1 MHIHNILKKAVDWW
15 QMSDHK
21 NKMNQRHK
29 EVEAI
34 YEKTNNIRKR
44 ISALKS
50 SHGWDKKPAEA
61 VPVSE
66 SKAKVKSR
74 PGLEDIKAKLR
85 KK

>member
-1 MHIHNILKKAVDWW
+1 MIKKAVDWW
-15 QMSDHK
+15 RMSDHK
-21 NKMNQRHK
+21 NKMEQRHK

-34 YEKTNNIRKR
+34 YEKTHNIRKR

-50 SHGWDKKPAEA
+50 SQGWDKKPPKA
-61 VPVSE
+61 VPE
-66 SKAKVKSR
+66 SKLSVK